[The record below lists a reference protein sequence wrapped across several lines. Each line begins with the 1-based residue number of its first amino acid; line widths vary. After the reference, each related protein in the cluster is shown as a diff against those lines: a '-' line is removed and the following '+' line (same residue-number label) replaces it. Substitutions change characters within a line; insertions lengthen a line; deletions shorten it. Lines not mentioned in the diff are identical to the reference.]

1 MLKVHVVPRSGMRM
15 RPNSVEIKVTLSGD
29 QVEHAIKTLALPPD
43 SSAWRIYFCEDV
55 TQGIAPGTPLLDAGV
70 VLRARDRAVGR
81 DDSTVKLRPCRS
93 SQLTDGWLNPHHTED
108 WEYKLEAD
116 WAGTRRVLA
125 ASLTAKRPRGRI
137 AKVLCGEE
145 PLQTLFTQE
154 QEQFL
159 SDSSE
164 SRVNLNALTVLPAV
178 TATRWEP
185 FRASAT
191 DPKLDIRAERWV
203 LVDELDFLELS
214 IVADVDDAEPRQA
227 ALEQFVRSHD
237 LGLDPTNETKTR
249 RVLEHLVTASTRL
262 IGERGF

>member
-1 MLKVHVVPRSGMRM
+1 MHPDSA
-15 RPNSVEIKVTLSGD
+15 EIKVTLTGD
-29 QVEHAIKTLALPPD
+29 QVEHAIKTLALPRD

-55 TQGIAPGTPLLDAGV
+55 ARGTAPGTPLLDAGV
-70 VLRARDRAVGR
+70 VLRVRDKGEGR

-93 SQLTDGWLNPHHTED
+93 SQLSDGWLNAHHGEG

-125 ASLTAKRPRGRI
+125 ASLTAKRPSGRI
-137 AKVLCGEE
+137 AKVRSGEQ

-159 SDSSE
+159 SDSSGTH
-164 SRVNLNALTVLPAV
+164 VNLSALTMLPAV
-178 TATRWEP
+178 MATRWEP

-191 DPKLDIRAERWV
+191 AHELDIRAERWV
-203 LVDELDFLELS
+203 VVDVLDFLELS
-214 IVADVDDAEPRQA
+214 IVADVDDAEPKQA
-227 ALEQFVRSHD
+227 ALEEFVRSRD

-249 RVLEHLVTASTRL
+249 RVLEYLVATALATP
-262 IGERGF
+262 